1 MFLKRL
7 HFILPEK
14 QQLANN
20 WVEGGGVGQ
29 KLGKGNCPS
38 QVDTLYATTLV
49 RRWLCVKTNQKTELE
64 PALQK

>member
-20 WVEGGGVGQ
+20 WVENKPENRTGTGTAEVVSKEKEHQ
-29 KLGKGNCPS
+29 N
-38 QVDTLYATTLV
+38 
-49 RRWLCVKTNQKTELE
+49 EL
-64 PALQK
+64 